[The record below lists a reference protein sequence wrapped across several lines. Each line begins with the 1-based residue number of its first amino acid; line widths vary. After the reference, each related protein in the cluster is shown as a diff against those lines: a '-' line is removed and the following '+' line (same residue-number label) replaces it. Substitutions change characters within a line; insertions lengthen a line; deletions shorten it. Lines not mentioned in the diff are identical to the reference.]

1 MKQRDVQRIL
11 KETAYV
17 RMGGS
22 AEELRCANYI
32 KDECAK
38 LGADA
43 QIESFEVDMA
53 DILECELTADGI
65 KIPCKGYFNAGN
77 ACIEAPFYYLR
88 DNSAYSLSLCKDH
101 IVMIDG
107 YMGYWKYQDLI
118 ETVPLD
124 LLHTTETQIMPIVIL
139 TKENCAALC
148 RRATRFPVST
158 STQKMQ

>member
-38 LGADA
+38 HGADA

-53 DILECELTADGI
+53 DILECELI
-65 KIPCKGYFNAGN
+65 HKK
-77 ACIEAPFYYLR
+77 
-88 DNSAYSLSLCKDH
+88 K
-101 IVMIDG
+101 
-107 YMGYWKYQDLI
+107 
-118 ETVPLD
+118 
-124 LLHTTETQIMPIVIL
+124 
-139 TKENCAALC
+139 
-148 RRATRFPVST
+148 
-158 STQKMQ
+158 